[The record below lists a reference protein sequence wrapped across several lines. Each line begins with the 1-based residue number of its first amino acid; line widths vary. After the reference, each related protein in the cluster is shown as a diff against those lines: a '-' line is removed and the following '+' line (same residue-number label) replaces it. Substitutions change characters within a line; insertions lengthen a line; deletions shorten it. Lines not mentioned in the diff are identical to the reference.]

1 MCRQQTLVRKQHDF
15 LLLRI
20 KKLYFVA
27 LVPHQRAAAMRA
39 AFPRTTVYKN
49 AAHVVSSQNVAAG
62 PGALGAWH
70 VLH

>member
-1 MCRQQTLVRKQHDF
+1 VRKQHGF
-15 LLLRI
+15 LLPRI
-20 KKLYFVA
+20 RKLCFVA
-27 LVPHQRAAAMRA
+27 LVPHQRAAAVRA

-49 AAHVVSSQNVAAG
+49 AAYDASGQNVATG